1 MSVSYPVDFPEDGSN
16 SFIQKMNM
24 RIVNSTAVQESP
36 YTYNQ
41 KVNHFGGAR
50 WEAEVTLRP
59 LTHTEAQQFKGFFAS
74 LKGRLG
80 TFMLGN
86 PLDVAGGSDTITTID
101 NASIGDETIDISVSG
116 FTLLAGQ
123 TFQFGNHLYM
133 AFANRA
139 IGSHTDVAI
148 TPPFRQNVII
158 STTAIVDEPKGKW
171 RLASNA
177 FEFDIDKAGMYS
189 FTFSCVE
196 AL

>member
-16 SFIQKMNM
+16 SFIKKMNM

-86 PLDVAGGSDTITTID
+86 PLDVAGSNDVVSATAT
-101 NASIGDETIDISVSG
+101 ASTGDETIDISVSG
-116 FTLLAGQ
+116 FTYEAGQ

-133 AFANRA
+133 AFISRQA
-139 IGSHTDVAI
+139 GSHTDVAI
-148 TPPFRQNVII
+148 TPPLRQNLAIG
-158 STTAIVDEPKGKW
+158 TTAVVDEPKGKW